1 MMALLAA
8 MGLNFLGL
16 PMSALP
22 TEAKMAYARNPF
34 LPEPL
39 FRLLALDRNWGVR
52 AQLARNPAL
61 PQTVAY
67 LLSEDKDP
75 DVRKELAANPSIPAE
90 VMQKLAKDTE
100 FIVRLFLAS
109 NPALSLSLE
118 TVEALASDPVRQIR
132 EAVASNP
139 HLSAE
144 AYLRIAS
151 RIDVDSYL
159 RLLVNPG
166 VPHGVL
172 ADLYSRAPE
181 HTVISAL
188 RLTAVPLIVQ
198 QKLLEKP
205 SPLVRSTL
213 AESPYLAPEVAQIL
227 AKGEDMVRYALAQNK
242 SAPREIL
249 ELLSRDANEL
259 VRKEAE
265 RTLSYIQGRLEGG
278 ER

>member
-1 MMALLAA
+1 MNSNIF
-8 MGLNFLGL
+8 GLS
-16 PMSALP
+16 MSALP

-61 PQTVAY
+61 PQTIAH
-67 LLSEDKDP
+67 LLSEDRDP

-90 VMQKLAKDTE
+90 AMQKLAKDTE

-118 TVEALASDPVRQIR
+118 AIETLASDPARQIR

-151 RIDVDSYL
+151 KIDVDSYL

-166 VPHGVL
+166 VPHGIL
-172 ADLYSRAPE
+172 ADLYNQAPE

-198 QKLLEKP
+198 LKLLEKP
-205 SPLVRSTL
+205 SSLVLSTL
-213 AESPYLAPEVAQIL
+213 AESPYLAPEVARIL
-227 AKGEDMVRYALAQNK
+227 VKSEDMVRYALAQNK
-242 SAPREIL
+242 SAPREVL
-249 ELLSRDANEL
+249 ELLSKDANRL

-265 RTLSYIQGRLEGG
+265 QTLSYIQGRLES
-278 ER
+278 

>member
-1 MMALLAA
+1 M
-8 MGLNFLGL
+8 NSEFFRL
-16 PMSALP
+16 PINALP
-22 TEAKMAYARNPF
+22 VEAKMAYARNPF
-34 LPEPL
+34 LPDGF

-61 PQTVAY
+61 PQTIAH

-75 DVRKELAANPSIPAE
+75 DVRKELATNPSIPAE
-90 VMQKLAKDTE
+90 VMEKLAKDTE

-118 TVEALASDPVRQIR
+118 AVEALASDPVRQIR

-151 RIDVDSYL
+151 KIDADSYL

-166 VPHGVL
+166 VPHGIL
-172 ADLYSRAPE
+172 ADLYDRASE

-198 QKLLEKP
+198 LKLLEKS
-205 SPLVRSTL
+205 SPLVLSVL

-227 AKGEDMVRYALAQNK
+227 AKGEDMVRYALAQNRN
-242 SAPREIL
+242 APREVL
-249 ELLSRDANEL
+249 ELLSRDANQFI
-259 VRKEAE
+259 RKEAE
-265 RTLSYIQGRLEGG
+265 RTLSYTQGKLES
-278 ER
+278 